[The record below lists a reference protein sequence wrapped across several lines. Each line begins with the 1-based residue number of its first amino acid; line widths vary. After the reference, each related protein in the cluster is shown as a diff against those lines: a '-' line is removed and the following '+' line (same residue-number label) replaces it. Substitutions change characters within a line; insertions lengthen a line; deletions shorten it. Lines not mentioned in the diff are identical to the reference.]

1 MQNKGFIRVF
11 AVLLTL
17 VCLFYLSFS
26 IITTRYSKKAEEF
39 AAGDAMKYK
48 QYMDSISSE
57 KVYLWYTF
65 KQCREMEVGLG
76 LDLKGGMN
84 VTLQISVEDVLR
96 SLSDNNPDPNF
107 NQALAN
113 ASANQADN
121 NDFLTTFVNEYK
133 KIDPNIQLASIFST
147 YKLKDKIPPTA
158 TNSEVISVLNTE
170 IAGAVDNTFNVLRT
184 RIDRFGVVA
193 PNLQRLEKTGRIL
206 IELPGVKEP
215 ERVRKLLQGSA
226 NLEFWETYN
235 LNEIFSQLSAV
246 NDMLAQA
253 EAQAEA
259 ESETATAAVEE
270 KAEAAQPATEQDA
283 LKALQDSLKSTTA
296 AQAEASAGLQA
307 EQQRKDNPLFSR
319 LMPNIG
325 QNGAIGS
332 GPAVGI
338 ANVADTAEV
347 NKTLAMPKVREMLPA
362 NAVFRW
368 SVKAIDEKE
377 KYFQLVALKATNGGR
392 PPLEGDVIT
401 DATDDFDQLTNQAVV
416 SMKMNSEGAK
426 IWAQLTRENIGR
438 CVAIVLD
445 DQVYSFPV
453 VNTEITGGSSQIS
466 GNFTPEEAKDLSNVL
481 KSGKMAASV
490 KIVQEDVIGPSLGK
504 EAIESG
510 IMSFIFALVLLM
522 IYMISIYGVVPGLV
536 ANVAL
541 ILNLFFTMGVLA
553 SFQAVLTLSGIAGL
567 VLSLGIAVDANVLI
581 YERAKEELR
590 AGKNLQAAITDGYK
604 NAFSAIFDS
613 NITSIITGII
623 LFVFG
628 TGPIK
633 GFATTLI
640 IGIIM
645 SFFTAV
651 FLTRMFYERGL
662 EKNWFS
668 HLTFT
673 TRLTRNFLLNPT
685 VNFLGS
691 RKISYIVCS
700 ILILIGVG
708 SLVTRGLEQGID
720 FSGGRNY
727 VIRFEEKVNTQE
739 LGSML
744 RPQFPESAVSVITI
758 GGDNQVRVSTNYRIA
773 ETDESIDNKII
784 EKLYT
789 GLQSK
794 LGDKT
799 LEQFSTENIQSVQK
813 VGPSIAEDITRGAI
827 WAVILSLLAIAL
839 YILLRF
845 RDLAFS
851 AGTLVALT
859 FDTVF
864 IMSFYSL
871 FSGLLPFS
879 MEIDQSFIA
888 AILTV
893 IGYSVNDKVVVFDRV
908 REITGMYPKRDK
920 FTVINDALNSTL
932 SRTINTSFS
941 TLIVLICIFVLGGDT
956 IRSFTFAMLLG
967 VIVGTFSTLYVAVPT
982 AYEML
987 SREQKKAMATAAKTK

>member
-1 MQNKGFIRVF
+1 
-11 AVLLTL
+11 
-17 VCLFYLSFS
+17 
-26 IITTRYSKKAEEF
+26 
-39 AAGDAMKYK
+39 
-48 QYMDSISSE
+48 
-57 KVYLWYTF
+57 
-65 KQCREMEVGLG
+65 
-76 LDLKGGMN
+76 
-84 VTLQISVEDVLR
+84 
-96 SLSDNNPDPNF
+96 
-107 NQALAN
+107 
-113 ASANQADN
+113 
-121 NDFLTTFVNEYK
+121 
-133 KIDPNIQLASIFST
+133 
-147 YKLKDKIPPTA
+147 
-158 TNSEVISVLNTE
+158 
-170 IAGAVDNTFNVLRT
+170 
-184 RIDRFGVVA
+184 
-193 PNLQRLEKTGRIL
+193 
-206 IELPGVKEP
+206 
-215 ERVRKLLQGSA
+215 
-226 NLEFWETYN
+226 
-235 LNEIFSQLSAV
+235 
-246 NDMLAQA
+246 
-253 EAQAEA
+253 
-259 ESETATAAVEE
+259 
-270 KAEAAQPATEQDA
+270 
-283 LKALQDSLKSTTA
+283 
-296 AQAEASAGLQA
+296 
-307 EQQRKDNPLFSR
+307 
-319 LMPNIG
+319 
-325 QNGAIGS
+325 
-332 GPAVGI
+332 
-338 ANVADTAEV
+338 
-347 NKTLAMPKVREMLPA
+347 
-362 NAVFRW
+362 
-368 SVKAIDEKE
+368 
-377 KYFQLVALKATNGGR
+377 
-392 PPLEGDVIT
+392 
-401 DATDDFDQLTNQAVV
+401 
-416 SMKMNSEGAK
+416 
-426 IWAQLTRENIGR
+426 
-438 CVAIVLD
+438 
-445 DQVYSFPV
+445 
-453 VNTEITGGSSQIS
+453 
-466 GNFTPEEAKDLSNVL
+466 
-481 KSGKMAASV
+481 
-490 KIVQEDVIGPSLGK
+490 
-504 EAIESG
+504 
-510 IMSFIFALVLLM
+510 
-522 IYMISIYGVVPGLV
+522 
-536 ANVAL
+536 
-541 ILNLFFTMGVLA
+541 
-553 SFQAVLTLSGIAGL
+553 
-567 VLSLGIAVDANVLI
+567 
-581 YERAKEELR
+581 
-590 AGKNLQAAITDGYK
+590 
-604 NAFSAIFDS
+604 
-613 NITSIITGII
+613 
-623 LFVFG
+623 
-628 TGPIK
+628 
-633 GFATTLI
+633 
-640 IGIIM
+640 M

-864 IMSFYSL
+864 IISFYSL

>member
-26 IITTRYSKKAEEF
+26 IVTNRYSEKAKDF
-39 AAGDAMKYK
+39 AGDDEMKYK
-48 QYMDSISSE
+48 QYIDSISTE

-65 KQCREMEVGLG
+65 KQCQEMEVGLG

-96 SLSDNNPDPNF
+96 SLADNNPDVNF

-121 NDFLTTFVNEYK
+121 DDFLAIFLDEYK

-158 TNSEVISVLNTE
+158 SNADVVKVLNE
-170 IAGAVDNTFNVLRT
+170 EMNSAVDNTFNVLRT

-193 PNLQRLEKTGRIL
+193 PNIQRLEKTGRIL
-206 IELPGVKEP
+206 VELPGVKEP

-235 LNEIFSQLSAV
+235 LNEIFSQLSAA
-246 NDMLAQA
+246 NEMLGRMSAS
-253 EAQAEA
+253 AEA
-259 ESETATAAVEE
+259 EEVTEVAEEKTPAAEGIESLKDSAAVEGV
-270 KAEAAQPATEQDA
+270 
-283 LKALQDSLKSTTA
+283 SL
-296 AQAEASAGLQA
+296 A
-307 EQQRKDNPLFSR
+307 EQEAQMRKQNPLFSR
-319 LMPNIG
+319 LMPNIS
-325 QNGAIGS
+325 QNGQVGS

-338 ANVADTAEV
+338 AAAVDTAEV
-347 NKTLAMPKVREMLPA
+347 NKMLAMPQVKEMLPS
-362 NAVFRW
+362 NVVFKW
-368 SVKAIDEKE
+368 SVKAVDEKD
-377 KYFQLVALKATNGGR
+377 KFYQLVALKATNGGN
-392 PPLEGDVIT
+392 PTLEGDVIT
-401 DATDDFDQLTNQAVV
+401 DARDDFDRTTNNAVV
-416 SMKMNSEGAK
+416 SMNMNTEGAK

-466 GNFTPEEAKDLSNVL
+466 GDFTPEEAKDLANVL
-481 KSGKMAASV
+481 KSGKMSASV

-510 IMSFIFALVLLM
+510 IVSFILALILLM
-522 IYMISIYGVVPGLV
+522 IYMMAVYGVVPGLV
-536 ANVAL
+536 ANIAL
-541 ILNLFFTMGVLA
+541 IVNLFFTMGVLA

-567 VLSLGIAVDANVLI
+567 VLSLAIAVDANVLI

-590 AGKNLQAAITDGYK
+590 AGKSLAAAISDGYK

-613 NITSIITGII
+613 NITSVITGII
-623 LFVFG
+623 LFTFG

-640 IGIIM
+640 IGIVM

-651 FLTRMFYERGL
+651 FLTRLFYEKAL
-662 EKNWFS
+662 AKNWITK
-668 HLTFT
+668 LTFST
-673 TRLTRNFLLNPT
+673 PLTKNFLANT
-685 VNFLGS
+685 NFNFLKN
-691 RKISYIVCS
+691 RKLAYI
-700 ILILIGVG
+700 IFGVIVIVG
-708 SLVTRGLEQGID
+708 GVSLATQGLDKGIE

-727 VIRFEEKVNTQE
+727 VIRFDEKVNTQE
-739 LGSML
+739 LGAML
-744 RPQFPESAVSVITI
+744 RPQFEEGTAVSVITI
-758 GGDNQVRVSTNYRIA
+758 GGENQVRVSTNYRIA
-773 ETDESIDNKII
+773 ENDESIDNEII

-789 GLQSK
+789 GLQPK

-799 LEQFSTENIQSVQK
+799 LEQFETESIQSVQK

-827 WAVILSLLAIAL
+827 WAVILSLIAIAF

-845 RDLAFS
+845 RDVAFS
-851 AGTLVALT
+851 VGTLIALT
-859 FDTVF
+859 FDAVF
-864 IMSFYSL
+864 ILAFYSL

-879 MEIDQSFIA
+879 MEIDQAFIA

-893 IGYSVNDKVVVFDRV
+893 IGYSVNDKVVVFDRI
-908 REITGMYPKRDK
+908 REETGLYPKRQK
-920 FTVINDALNSTL
+920 LMLFNKALNSTL
-932 SRTINTSFS
+932 SRTINTSLS
-941 TLIVLICIFVLGGDT
+941 TFMVLVCIFALGGDT
-956 IRSFTFAMLLG
+956 IRSFIFAMAIG
-967 VIVGTFSTLYVAVPT
+967 VLSGTLSTLFLAVPT

-987 SREQKKAMATAAKTK
+987 RKKEKATEE

>member
-26 IITTRYSKKAEEF
+26 IVTNRYSEKAKDF
-39 AAGDAMKYK
+39 AGDDEMKYK
-48 QYMDSISSE
+48 QYIDSISTE

-65 KQCREMEVGLG
+65 KQCQEMEVGLG

-96 SLSDNNPDPNF
+96 SLADNNPDVNF

-121 NDFLTTFVNEYK
+121 DDFLAIFLDEYK

-158 TNSEVISVLNTE
+158 SNADVVKVLNE
-170 IAGAVDNTFNVLRT
+170 EMNSAVDNTFNVLRT

-193 PNLQRLEKTGRIL
+193 PNIQRLEKTGRIL
-206 IELPGVKEP
+206 VELPGVKEP

-235 LNEIFSQLSAV
+235 LNEIFSQLSAA
-246 NDMLAQA
+246 NEMLGRMSASA
-253 EAQAEA
+253 ETEEVTEVAEEKTPAA
-259 ESETATAAVEE
+259 EGIESLKDSAAVEGV
-270 KAEAAQPATEQDA
+270 
-283 LKALQDSLKSTTA
+283 SL
-296 AQAEASAGLQA
+296 A
-307 EQQRKDNPLFSR
+307 EQEAQMRKQNPLFSR
-319 LMPNIG
+319 LMPNIS
-325 QNGAIGS
+325 QNGQVGS

-338 ANVADTAEV
+338 AAAVDTAEV
-347 NKTLAMPKVREMLPA
+347 NKMLAMPQVKEMLPS
-362 NAVFRW
+362 NVVFKW
-368 SVKAIDEKE
+368 SVKAVDEKD
-377 KYFQLVALKATNGGR
+377 KFYQLVALKATNGGN
-392 PPLEGDVIT
+392 PTLEGDVIT
-401 DATDDFDQLTNQAVV
+401 DARDDFDRTTNNAVV
-416 SMKMNSEGAK
+416 SMNMNTEGAK

-466 GNFTPEEAKDLSNVL
+466 GDFTPEEAKDLANVL
-481 KSGKMAASV
+481 KSGKMSASV

-510 IMSFIFALVLLM
+510 IVSFILALILLM
-522 IYMISIYGVVPGLV
+522 IYMMAVYGVVPGLV
-536 ANVAL
+536 ANIAL
-541 ILNLFFTMGVLA
+541 IVNLFFTMGVLA

-567 VLSLGIAVDANVLI
+567 VLSLAIAVDANVLI

-590 AGKNLQAAITDGYK
+590 AGKSLAAAISDGYK

-613 NITSIITGII
+613 NITSVITGII
-623 LFVFG
+623 LFTFG

-640 IGIIM
+640 IGIVM

-651 FLTRMFYERGL
+651 FLTRLFYEKAL
-662 EKNWFS
+662 AKNWITK
-668 HLTFT
+668 LTFST
-673 TRLTRNFLLNPT
+673 PLTKNFLANT
-685 VNFLGS
+685 NFNFLKN
-691 RKISYIVCS
+691 RKLAYI
-700 ILILIGVG
+700 IFGVIVIVG
-708 SLVTRGLEQGID
+708 GVSLATQGLDKGIE

-727 VIRFEEKVNTQE
+727 VIRFDEKVNTQE
-739 LGSML
+739 LGAML
-744 RPQFPESAVSVITI
+744 RPQFEEGTAVSVITI
-758 GGDNQVRVSTNYRIA
+758 GGENQVRVSTNYRIA
-773 ETDESIDNKII
+773 ENDESIDNEII

-789 GLQSK
+789 GLQPK

-799 LEQFSTENIQSVQK
+799 LEQFETESIQSVQK

-827 WAVILSLLAIAL
+827 WAVILSLIAIAF
-839 YILLRF
+839 YILVRF
-845 RDLAFS
+845 RDVAFS
-851 AGTLVALT
+851 VGTLIALT
-859 FDTVF
+859 FDAVF
-864 IMSFYSL
+864 ILAFYSL

-879 MEIDQSFIA
+879 MEIDQAFIA

-893 IGYSVNDKVVVFDRV
+893 IGYSVNDKVVVFDRI
-908 REITGMYPKRDK
+908 REETGLYPKRQK
-920 FTVINDALNSTL
+920 LMLFNKALNSTL
-932 SRTINTSFS
+932 SRTINTSLS
-941 TLIVLICIFVLGGDT
+941 TFMVLVCIFALGGDT
-956 IRSFTFAMLLG
+956 IRSFIFAMAIG
-967 VIVGTFSTLYVAVPT
+967 VLSGTLSTLFLAVPT

-987 SREQKKAMATAAKTK
+987 RKKEKATEE

>member
-1 MQNKGFIRVF
+1 MQNKGLTIIF

-17 VCLFYLSFS
+17 ICIFYLSFS
-26 IITTRYSKKAEEF
+26 IVTNNYTKKAEEF
-39 AAGDAMKYK
+39 AAGDALKYK
-48 QYMDSISSE
+48 QYMDSIASE
-57 KVYLWYTF
+57 KVYLGYTF
-65 KQCREMEVGLG
+65 KECREMEVGLG

-121 NDFLTTFVNEYK
+121 KDFLTTFVDEYK

-158 TNSEVISVLNTE
+158 TNAEVVAVLNSE
-170 IAGAVDNTFNVLRT
+170 IASSVDNTFNVLRT
-184 RIDRFGVVA
+184 RIDRFGVVS

-206 IELPGVKEP
+206 VELPGVKEP

-235 LNEIFSQLSAV
+235 LNEIFPQLSAV
-246 NDMLAQA
+246 NDMLAQSA
-253 EAQAEA
+253 EEEQNAETVADAAAA
-259 ESETATAAVEE
+259 EKE
-270 KAEAAQPATEQDA
+270 EAAPAGEQDA
-283 LKALQDSLKSTTA
+283 LKLLQDSIKS
-296 AQAEASAGLQA
+296 SATPDAVQS
-307 EQQRKDNPLFSR
+307 EQQKKSNPLFAR
-319 LMPNIG
+319 LMPNINP
-325 QNGAIGS
+325 NGTVSS
-332 GPAVGI
+332 GPAVG
-338 ANVADTAEV
+338 VASVSDTAEV
-347 NKTLAMPKVREMLPA
+347 NKMLALPKVREMLPS
-362 NAVFRW
+362 NLIFRW
-368 SVKAIDEKE
+368 SVKAVDEKD
-377 KYFQLVALKATNGGR
+377 KYYQLVALKATNGGR

-401 DATDDFDQLTNQAVV
+401 DASDDFDPITKHAVV
-416 SMKMNSEGAK
+416 NMKMNSEGAK

-466 GNFTPEEAKDLSNVL
+466 GNFTPDEAKDLSNVL

-522 IYMISIYGVVPGLV
+522 IYMISVYGIIPGLV
-536 ANVAL
+536 ANGAL

-590 AGKNLQAAITDGYK
+590 AGKNLQAAISDGYK

-613 NITSIITGII
+613 NITSVITGII

-651 FLTRMFYERGL
+651 YLTRIFYENCLG
-662 EKNWFS
+662 KDS
-668 HLTFT
+668 HVTFT
-673 TRLTRNFLLNPT
+673 TRFTRNFLLNPT
-685 VNFLGS
+685 VNFLGV
-691 RKISYIVCS
+691 RKISYIICG
-700 ILILIGVG
+700 ILILVGVG
-708 SLVTRGLEQGID
+708 SLATRGLEQGID

-727 VIRFEEKVNTQE
+727 VIRFGEKVNTQE
-739 LGSML
+739 LGSLL

-758 GGDNQVRVSTNYRIA
+758 GGDNQVRVSTNYRIT
-773 ETDESIDNKII
+773 ESDESIDNEII

-794 LGDKT
+794 LGDRT
-799 LEQFSTENIQSVQK
+799 LEQFSSENIQSVQK

-851 AGTLVALT
+851 VGTLAALT
-859 FDTVF
+859 FDTLF

-908 REITGMYPKRDK
+908 REISAMYPKRDK
-920 FTVINDALNSTL
+920 FTIINDALNSTL
-932 SRTINTSFS
+932 SRTINTSLS
-941 TLIVLICIFVLGGDT
+941 TLIVLICIFILGGDT

-967 VIVGTFSTLYVAVPT
+967 VIVGTCSTLYVAVPT

-987 SREQKKAMATAAKTK
+987 SCKQKAQAA